1 MIKYKKVL
9 TYDKDRTVTNSKHW
23 SIWLPFLKDTFSVK
37 KIILQMSLNKY
48 LSRFIV
54 RIYFFSRES
63 SRHCR
68 VVLSSSVHTEAI
80 INFSV
85 FGRGSTVE
93 SFHCP
98 FAAACKHGLCVCH
111 CTLCVCVCDER
122 ERERERCVWHVAMLL
137 QGGSQAICTCGV
149 REWVTIALA
158 DCFSCACSCLVWLLA
173 RQAIRSLI
181 HLMLPAS

>member
-111 CTLCVCVCDER
+111 CTLCVCVWWER
-122 ERERERCVWHVAMLL
+122 EREREMCM
-137 QGGSQAICTCGV
+137 
-149 REWVTIALA
+149 
-158 DCFSCACSCLVWLLA
+158 ACCHAAARRKPGHLHMWCERVSDYSSSWLL
-173 RQAIRSLI
+173 LLCM
-181 HLMLPAS
+181 LMLGVVAGKASHQISHPSHAPS